1 MSGYKFLFDLDST
14 LTKEEI
20 LPTISATIGRREEM
34 QALTEKTMLGDIPF
48 EQSFQNRVGILKDV
62 PVSQVRKMI
71 AKIPLLE
78 ELGVFLRENRERCFV
93 VTSNLDVWIIDLM
106 KRMGMENNFYSSRA
120 VVEEDKIAR
129 IEYILSKSDV
139 VKSFGGDTVA
149 VGDGNNDAEM
159 IGSATIGIGFGGV
172 RPVAPSVLAV
182 SDYVVYNESKLV
194 ELLRSFL

>member
-106 KRMGMENNFYSSRA
+106 KRMGMENNFYSSIM
-120 VVEEDKIAR
+120 K
-129 IEYILSKSDV
+129 
-139 VKSFGGDTVA
+139 
-149 VGDGNNDAEM
+149 NNQKHL
-159 IGSATIGIGFGGV
+159 G
-172 RPVAPSVLAV
+172 
-182 SDYVVYNESKLV
+182 
-194 ELLRSFL
+194 